1 MSPELR
7 RLMKQCNTTLNSIEN
22 TISKR
27 IDLSENDTKDEIIA
41 RQTIIIK
48 DSEKQLAEIT
58 KKCIMNNKKFLSTYF
73 SISILLHK

>member
-7 RLMKQCNTTLNSIEN
+7 RLMNECDVTLNSIEN

-48 DSEKQLAEIT
+48 DLEKQLAEIT
-58 KKCIMNNKKFLSTYF
+58 KNFCQLIFP
-73 SISILLHK
+73 